1 MNDICKINITF
12 KNRIKAMKAELNLKQ
27 RQIKNTSYLAK
38 WTLIW
43 LFTLAICSFGPTL
56 IWDRSALISGFFI
69 IINLAAGVGMILANK
84 RYLQGMDELM
94 QKIHLSA
101 MGFTLG
107 AVLVGGLAYTNLKLS
122 GLIDFKAQ
130 IPDLMFLMGA
140 VYLISVYVLNKHYCA
155 GDE

>member
-1 MNDICKINITF
+1 
-12 KNRIKAMKAELNLKQ
+12 MKAELNLKQ
-27 RQIKNTSYLAK
+27 RQIKNTSYLVK
-38 WTLIW
+38 CTLIW
-43 LFTLAICSFGPTL
+43 LLTLALCSFGPTL
-56 IWDRSALISGFFI
+56 IWDRAEIISGFFI
-69 IINLAAGVGMILANK
+69 VVNVIAGIVMILANK

-155 GDE
+155 GDEWKID